1 MGQNVNAN
9 RQGGR
14 LCIFDCLKSWKKP
27 WLQRVFSR
35 SRRGS
40 ANARADDEGFLS
52 RLFRGGSSSSNNGSS
67 AARPAPGT
75 PASGLSGSG
84 ATAAQPGS
92 PYGPLTGSNFGG
104 LTNQTP
110 VTTPP
115 VAAAAAG
122 SAALA
127 QTPHQRGRH
136 ERRPALDSA
145 RTRPIRRR
153 QPVRHVSPD
162 LRRRNGDRLRRR
174 ASPSPGRPEADPGP
188 AAIRRPDQ
196 DPRPLRGPS
205 N

>member
-1 MGQNVNAN
+1 MHL
-9 RQGGR
+9 R
-14 LCIFDCLKSWKKP
+14 LSQVMEKTLVAASLLAITPGVS
-27 WLQRVFSR
+27 
-35 SRRGS
+35 
-40 ANARADDEGFLS
+40 NARADDEGFLS

-115 VAAAAAG
+115 VASGAG
-122 SAALA
+122 VSGSRPDPA
-127 QTPHQRGRH
+127 PRGRH